1 MNSAKGVEEAPALCF
16 VRHLSI
22 RFANDAFLLSWRGA
36 GPGGERKGG
45 WDWGEAGVKRN
56 RWGKERKWDVEDER
70 KEEAGVGK
78 GRGTRSGSGGCEKRQ
93 GWGASWAESKRSWG
107 SRVQETA
114 CVGRSRKHLPGCRW
128 SPCLM

>member
-1 MNSAKGVEEAPALCF
+1 MRKQTKMNSAKGVEGTPALCF

-45 WDWGEAGVKRN
+45 LDWGEAGVKRDI
-56 RWGKERKWDVEDER
+56 GGERKWVVEDER

-78 GRGTRSGSGGCEKRQ
+78 GRGTRSGSGGCETRQ
-93 GWGASWAESKRSWG
+93 GWGASGAESKWSLGR
-107 SRVQETA
+107 RVQETA
-114 CVGRSRKHLPGCRW
+114 CVGRSRKPLAR
-128 SPCLM
+128 L